1 MHAYLRA
8 FGWPL
13 GTLFLVLTAVWI
25 AGMILVPQLT
35 MFERAFVYVDRGD
48 ELTVTGTQI
57 NRLTRDIATI
67 DLDIRMLERQQE
79 RAADAS
85 TAPASPSPN
94 LPSPSLPSPSI
105 PSPSGPSLSA
115 PSPPVP
121 SPSVPSVTP
130 TPSIAA
136 PTITPTI
143 PSIGGPSRGGTSGS
157 AAGTGEPQ
165 DITARIEA
173 LEARKVELEARMAQL
188 EAQEARLAAEKANA
202 PRYSLRNFAEMSDVH
217 LQIFLNTLFYA
228 TLVTVIAFLVC
239 YPVAYAVATSKS
251 ASGTALLLLALIIP
265 YTINELLRIFAWVMI
280 LEREGVLNSLLSAIG
295 LFAEGEGPRW
305 VASNWAVFTVMI
317 YAYVLFMVFPLY
329 NTLDTLD
336 RNQIEAARDLG
347 ASTWK
352 LHTRIVM
359 PHAKPG
365 IAVGSIMVFML
376 AAGTIAAPSIVGRG
390 LHPDW
395 FSQVIYRR
403 FFESANWN
411 QGSAYSM
418 MLLVA
423 CVAFIM
429 IVMRLFR
436 VSIRDIAK

>member
-1 MHAYLRA
+1 MPLSRDDLRGKVQTVGGLIDPAGLGATLMHEHLLWDIRTPAMQA
-8 FGWPL
+8 SEDQGPPL
-13 GTLFLVLTAVWI
+13 CPCTYFDINYGSVKSPNNLV
-25 AGMILVPQLT
+25 
-35 MFERAFVYVDRGD
+35 FFD
-48 ELTVTGTQI
+48 
-57 NRLTRDIATI
+57 RDIATI
-67 DLDIRMLERQQE
+67 DLDIRVLQGQLDAEDTATP
-79 RAADAS
+79 AA
-85 TAPASPSPN
+85 PSPM
-94 LPSPSLPSPSI
+94 LAPSPTATPSPGPAPSLTPSPSLTPLP
-105 PSPSGPSLSA
+105 G
-115 PSPPVP
+115 VP
-121 SPSVPSVTP
+121 SPSAGGATAAEDLPER
-130 TPSIAA
+130 IA
-136 PTITPTI
+136 TLE
-143 PSIGGPSRGGTSGS
+143 SRRI
-157 AAGTGEPQ
+157 ALQEEM
-165 DITARIEA
+165 AR
-173 LEARKVELEARMAQL
+173 LVELEQ
-188 EAQEARLAAEKANA
+188 QLAAEKANR
-202 PRYSLRNFAEMSDVH
+202 PRYSLQNFTTMSEVH
-217 LQIFLNTLFYA
+217 LKIFLNTLFYA
-228 TLVTVIAFLVC
+228 TLVTLIAFLVC

-251 ASGTALLLLALIIP
+251 ANRTALLLLALVVP

-280 LEREGVLNSLLSAIG
+280 LEREGVLNTALTALG
-295 LFAEGEGPRW
+295 LFAEGDGPRW

-352 LHTRIVM
+352 LHTRIVI

-376 AAGTIAAPSIVGRG
+376 SAGTIAAPEIVGRG

-411 QGSAYSM
+411 QGSAYSL

-429 IVMRLFR
+429 LVMRLFR